1 MTSKLQL
8 DTLEL
13 DLQDY
18 AIQKNLFIGIAESGK
33 SQSAGVMVER
43 LMENL
48 CPVTIYDP
56 VGIWKNLKISN
67 GTPTGKAYPIVV
79 VGHGGDISI
88 DLDAEKIKE
97 ITRFMLRK
105 HLSVVFDISD
115 VDREKW
121 GEIVASSVKVIFT
134 ENELYGIRHL
144 FFDEAAEFAPQSMK
158 MIIEIY
164 NEVERTARIGGNRKI
179 GMTFVNNLP
188 ESLHKNITKLCE
200 GLFLHRQA
208 KDESSLKKLNK
219 WLNAG
224 SITNK
229 KEIVTSL
236 GTLNPGQCWVWTR
249 ESSNPT
255 LVQMPRKNSYHP
267 NRRDSSITIEDL
279 PTMDDLPSLISE
291 MKAVTEEIVTV
302 SRIPFRYFQTELIEP
317 TPPQPIEI
325 STDIDWDSITDNQ
338 KDRDYR
344 IYQKA
349 HGERFASTT
358 VVEYVNSMIKNGYT
372 EYETFGY
379 RQAWLKSKTNVHPR
393 TLDYGIQQDY
403 AEMLIRRLGKI

>member
-1 MTSKLQL
+1 MTNTLQL

-13 DLQDY
+13 NLLDY

-33 SQSAGVMVER
+33 SQNAGVMEEK
-43 LMENL
+43 LMEAGI
-48 CPVTIYDP
+48 PIVVYDP
-56 VGIWKNLKISN
+56 VGIHKNLKIPN
-67 GTPTGKAYPIVV
+67 GTSTGKAYPIVV
-79 VGHGGDISI
+79 VGTNGDIPI

-105 HLSVVFDISD
+105 HMSVVFDISD
-115 VDREKW
+115 VDRDKW

-134 ENELYGIRHL
+134 ENEPYGIRHL

-224 SITNK
+224 DITNK
-229 KEIVTSL
+229 KEIITSL
-236 GTLNPGQCWVWTR
+236 GTLKPGQCWVWSR

-279 PTMDDLPSLISE
+279 PTMDDLPNLISE
-291 MKAVTEEIVTV
+291 MKGEIDKQE
-302 SRIPFRYFQTELIEP
+302 IDHAFRTYFPRVIVEP
-317 TPPQPIEI
+317 TPPQPLEI
-325 STDIDWDSITDNQ
+325 STEIDWDSITDSQ
-338 KDRDYR
+338 KNADYR
-344 IYQKA
+344 IYRDA
-349 HGERFASTT
+349 INMRYGTTT
-358 VVEYVNSMIKNGYT
+358 VADLINRAVKRGYT
-372 EYETFGY
+372 TFESFGY
-379 RQAWLKSKTNVHPR
+379 NGAWLKSNSNVHPFN
-393 TLDYGIQQDY
+393 LEKGIQQDY
-403 AEMLIRRLGKI
+403 AKMLLKRLGYS